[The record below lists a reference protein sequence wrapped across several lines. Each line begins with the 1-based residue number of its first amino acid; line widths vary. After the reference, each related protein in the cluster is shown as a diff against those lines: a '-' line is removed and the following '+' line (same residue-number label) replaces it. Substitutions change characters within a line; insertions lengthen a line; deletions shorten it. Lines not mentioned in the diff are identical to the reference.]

1 MDRHALR
8 RWWPLAAVLLLLA
21 VATLA
26 TARSSPQ
33 FGEITSGPT
42 DPSAAP
48 TREPEQAKPPPEP
61 SPVPDVPDVPDVQL
75 PGWLDVL
82 GRALCGLFLATLV
95 AGLAWYALRVRMRR
109 RTPDEDDD
117 DDEGAPAHTAEDV
130 VAALDAVLVEL
141 SDADRDPRRAVI
153 ACWVRLE
160 QAAAAAGT
168 PRHPG
173 DTPTDL
179 VSRLLRAHRVS
190 ADVLATF
197 ADVYREARYATHVVD
212 EAMRNQARSALRRL
226 RAELAGGAP
235 APQASAAGSGS

>member
-1 MDRHALR
+1 LVL
-8 RWWPLAAVLLLLA
+8 LAA
-21 VATLA
+21 ATLA

-33 FGEITSGPT
+33 FGEITSGVT
-42 DPSAAP
+42 DPGAAP
-48 TREPEQAKPPPEP
+48 TPEPEQAKPSPEP
-61 SPVPDVPDVPDVQL
+61 SRVPDVPDRQAVEL
-75 PGWLDVL
+75 PGWLGVL
-82 GRALCGLFLATLV
+82 GRAVCGLFLAALV
-95 AGLAWYALRVRMRR
+95 AGLAWYALRARPRR
-109 RTPDEDDD
+109 RPADDDD
-117 DDEGAPAHTAEDV
+117 DDEEDAARTADDV

-197 ADVYREARYATHVVD
+197 ADVYREARYATHTVD
-212 EAMRNQARSALRRL
+212 EAMRTQARSALRRL
-226 RAELAGGAP
+226 RAELAGGAA
-235 APQASAAGSGS
+235 APQASAAGGES